1 MTSKDMT
8 NAISSPE
15 SEDGATR
22 SDSPDGPMTDLF
34 GQPVVLA
41 HRSPSP
47 ESKRSAQL
55 AKARVLS
62 GALEELASQYALTAN
77 TLGLPMPATYGRK
90 FGDSQLNLDL
100 DAYSENR
107 LTVWEHSRGS
117 PLYQHHLKFSATPLG
132 RRVCR
137 LQASARPIFDN
148 DCGGLAGWET
158 PTATP
163 GARSEAFRKGRVSLN
178 PLECLAGWPTP
189 RVSDIAAARSSDM
202 AAGRDMN
209 RGFGAQLS
217 DLVTMAGWPTPKVS
231 DDNQDRRTM
240 DSTLREWNRK
250 GASRSSLPLVAKMA
264 GWPTPCASDAT
275 MTLEQALKEAVR
287 KGPTNNLGTC
297 AALTGWAT
305 PKILGRQVNL
315 SPAMTAKRG
324 VLNPAFSLW
333 LMGYPKHWMAVAP
346 SRASASLGA
355 RAMQSFP
362 NAQPDLSEP
371 GSDT

>member
-41 HRSPSP
+41 HHSVSP
-47 ESKRSAQL
+47 ESRRSAQL

-107 LTVWEHSRGS
+107 LTVWEHSTGS
-117 PLYQHHLKFSATPLG
+117 PLYRHHLRFSATPLG

-137 LQASARPIFDN
+137 LQALERRTFGS
-148 DCGGLAGWET
+148 DCGGWPT
-158 PTATP
+158 PTAHDHLP
-163 GARSEAFRKGRVSLN
+163 QSPLPEHLAAYLGNPSPRMRK
-178 PLECLAGWPTP
+178 AGWPTP
-189 RVSDIAAARSSDM
+189 
-202 AAGRDMN
+202 
-209 RGFGAQLS
+209 
-217 DLVTMAGWPTPKVS
+217 T
-231 DDNQDRRTM
+231 
-240 DSTLREWNRK
+240 
-250 GASRSSLPLVAKMA
+250 
-264 GWPTPCASDAT
+264 ASDAT
-275 MTLEQALKEAVR
+275 FTLEQALKEAIR
-287 KGPTNNLGTC
+287 KGPTNTLGTC

-333 LMGYPKHWMAVAP
+333 LMGYPKHWMAAAP
-346 SRASASLGA
+346 SRASVSLGA
-355 RAMQSFP
+355 QAMQSSP